1 MLFGNAGII
10 IDAGQGAAD
19 YSRRHKRILFVSDL
33 LEEHGFRVDVREDN
47 LIARI
52 EHYEKDF
59 METRLKILG
68 YLTIHTR
75 QLDMI
80 MSKLRPRYGSN
91 DSQ

>member
-1 MLFGNAGII
+1 M
-10 IDAGQGAAD
+10 
-19 YSRRHKRILFVSDL
+19 
-33 LEEHGFRVDVREDN
+33 REDN
-47 LIARI
+47 LIARL

-91 DSQ
+91 DSQFDLRKIRGQFGLYFPDIGLDHDISFVTT